1 MIQLRIQYPDN
12 IKYAQNQA
20 EEDENG
26 NNFLI
31 YFSNFIFFFSE

>member
-26 NNFLI
+26 NNF
-31 YFSNFIFFFSE
+31 S